1 MSLRGVSLVDCFP
14 NKKQPI
20 TCVTAGCILG
30 RLFTQQETT
39 YYPCDCGV
47 YPWSTVY
54 PTRNNLLHV
63 SLRGVSLVNCLPN
76 KKQPIT
82 HVTAGCILGR
92 LFTQHETTFYLC
104 HCGVSL
110 VDCLPNKK
118 QPITCVT
125 AGCILGRLFTQ
136 QETTYYMCHCG
147 VYPWSTVYP
156 TRNNLLPMS
165 LRGVSLVDCLPN
177 MKQPITCVTAGCILG
192 RLFTQQETTYYLC
205 HCGVYP
211 WSTVYPT
218 RNNLLPVS
226 LRGVSLV
233 DPAAS
238 SSLVP
243 SKH

>member
-1 MSLRGVSLVDCFP
+1 MTSDDCLP
-14 NKKQPI
+14 YMKQPI

-30 RLFTQQETT
+30 RLSTQQETT
-39 YYPCDCGV
+39 YYLCHCGV

-54 PTRNNLLHV
+54 PTRNNLLYV
-63 SLRGVSLVNCLPN
+63 SLR
-76 KKQPIT
+76 
-82 HVTAGCILGR
+82 
-92 LFTQHETTFYLC
+92 
-104 HCGVSL
+104 GVSL

-136 QETTYYMCHCG
+136 HETTYYLCHCG

-156 TRNNLLPMS
+156 TRNNLLPVS

-177 MKQPITCVTAGCILG
+177 KKQPITCVTAGCILG

-218 RNNLLPVS
+218 
-226 LRGVSLV
+226 
-233 DPAAS
+233 
-238 SSLVP
+238 
-243 SKH
+243 